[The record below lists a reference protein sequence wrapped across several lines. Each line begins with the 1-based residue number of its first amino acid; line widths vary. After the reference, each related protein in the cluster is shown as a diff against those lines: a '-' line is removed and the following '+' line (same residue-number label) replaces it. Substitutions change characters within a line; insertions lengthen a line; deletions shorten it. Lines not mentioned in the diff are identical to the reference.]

1 MTYPS
6 SFTIKI
12 TCEKCHSI
20 NSTVNKNGI
29 HKGLEEA
36 QTTDM
41 SLIQSQKIPIRNN
54 KIYKNK

>member
-1 MTYPS
+1 MTDPS

-12 TCEKCHSI
+12 TREKCHSI

-36 QTTDM
+36 QTTDT
-41 SLIQSQKIPIRNN
+41 SIIQSQKIPIRNN
-54 KIYKNK
+54 KTYKNR